1 MGADKRKP
9 TRVRLA
15 RWDRNSRQRRLEALP
30 PAVRELLATCRPN
43 ASGFRIDL
51 DLVEKLCELLAPPAE
66 LFTPDGAAAILC
78 LEVSGD
84 VLSRAIATG
93 RLPVVSVFGASGSR
107 VCYAITEAA
116 ARSIKRQRARA
127 GEARAKAEPQ
137 A

>member
-30 PAVRELLATCRPN
+30 PAVRELLATLRPN
-43 ASGFRIDL
+43 APLGIDL
-51 DLVEKLCELLAPPAE
+51 EVVEKLCELLAPPAE